1 MANSPRPCIL
11 IFRIGSIG
19 DTVVALP
26 CFHALA
32 RRYSTHRR
40 VLLTNA
46 AFQVRASSAE
56 SVLTGTGLIDET
68 LYYPVG
74 DFSLAAFR
82 VLAAEIRRCRPEL
95 LVYLAERF
103 TLGPVLRDVA
113 IFKAA
118 GVPRIVGLPWTAR
131 ARRGEC
137 LAGTQELEQE
147 TYRLARLLEPFAPV
161 EFGAA
166 DWDLKLSALE
176 IQRADQVL
184 SGLGAAAIAGGV
196 IAVAPG
202 AKFAVKDWGA
212 HNWGALLDSLTASY
226 PSLALVLIGAGDE
239 RALADDVARE
249 WRGPRVNLCGSLT
262 PRETTAVLRRCALL
276 ICHDSGPMHLAA
288 TQGIPCVAL
297 FGNYNK
303 PRQWYPFGAGHRV
316 VHEPR
321 GVRAIEVARVA
332 GEVRAALDER
342 PLVKVRAT
350 P

>member
-1 MANSPRPCIL
+1 MANAAQPCIL
-11 IFRIGSIG
+11 IFRLGSIG

-26 CFHALA
+26 CYHALA
-32 RRYSTHRR
+32 RRYPQHRR

-46 AFQVRASSAE
+46 LTSVRASSAE
-56 SVLTGTGLIDET
+56 TVLTGTGLIDET

-82 VLAAEIRRCRPEL
+82 GFAAEIRRCRPEL
-95 LVYLAERF
+95 LVYLAERP
-103 TLGPVLRDVA
+103 TLGPVLRDFA

-131 ARRGEC
+131 KRRGEF

-147 TYRLARLLEPFAPV
+147 TFRLARLLEPIAPV

-176 IQRADQVL
+176 IQRADRTL
-184 SGLGAAAIAGGV
+184 RGLGAAALSGGL

-212 HNWGALLDSLTASY
+212 DNWRALLNSLTASH

-239 RALADDVARE
+239 RGLADDVGRE

-288 TQGIPCVAL
+288 SQGIPCVAL

-303 PRQWYPFGAGHRV
+303 PRQWFPFGAGHRV

-321 GVRAIEVARVA
+321 GVRAIDVVRVA
-332 GEVRAALDER
+332 GEVRAALDNR
-342 PLVKVRAT
+342 SPVKVRAT